1 MPVEEDQAPAAPA
14 AAERVYLAVP
24 YAAKDAA
31 KALGA
36 RWNRTAKAWYAPPG
50 ADLAEFQRWMPSAQ
64 AQTAAVAEDPRDA
77 FAEALRAARVNA
89 GGKMHRRAGA
99 KLHHGRWQPGAP
111 YGAPGCGLVIRREG
125 FPVIWRRGRRVD
137 AAGSV

>member
-1 MPVEEDQAPAAPA
+1 MPVEEEQAPAAPT

-36 RWNRTAKAWYAPPG
+36 RWNRTAKAWYVPPG
-50 ADLAEFQRWMPSAQ
+50 ADLAGFQRWMPTAQ

-77 FAEALRAARVNA
+77 FAEALRAAGFELSGPPVMERTE
-89 GGKMHRRAGA
+89 RR
-99 KLHHGRWQPGAP
+99 L
-111 YGAPGCGLVIRREG
+111 
-125 FPVIWRRGRRVD
+125 
-137 AAGSV
+137 SVKQR